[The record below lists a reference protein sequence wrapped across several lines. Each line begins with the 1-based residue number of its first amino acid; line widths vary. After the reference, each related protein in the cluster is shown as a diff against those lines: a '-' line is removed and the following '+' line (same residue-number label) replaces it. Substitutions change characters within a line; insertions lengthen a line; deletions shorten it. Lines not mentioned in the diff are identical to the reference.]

1 MFQRQHQRK
10 PGKVDIKNAP
20 AEIQQCYKD
29 YMVLK
34 KEMSAET
41 GGVDVFGAHLN
52 KPKVSEVIEK
62 AEKRENLVAATP
74 NLRKKFDIKKSKH
87 KQVAESAV
95 ETSLINSFGL
105 DSFVSETTS
114 APILPI
120 KTNSFFAKNS
130 SDILKNLEKQ
140 ASDLSFHEV
149 RSKRLLQSPEKENID
164 HQNQDVS
171 EHQNPSPDLKIRPS
185 DKVGGPASDVNNTK
199 VKDKSFDVFELSE
212 DNLHDRPTTKP
223 KSVPSSERIERQSDP
238 PAPVDSVLSINE
250 DLLNQEQVGNGSF

>member
-34 KEMSAET
+34 KEMSVET

-120 KTNSFFAKNS
+120 KTNSFFTKNS

-140 ASDLSFHEV
+140 ASDLSFQEV

-185 DKVGGPASDVNNTK
+185 DKVGGHASDVNNTK

-212 DNLHDRPTTKP
+212 DNLHNHPTTKQ
-223 KSVPSSERIERQSDP
+223 SVSSSERIERQSDS